1 MKLLITQG
9 EFNANPSLISC
20 TNGYQLVSIN
30 QKLNVYCDIID
41 QAAFTL
47 IKPVLNTANYSEG
60 ILIPAGML

>member
-9 EFNANPSLISC
+9 EFNANPSLVSC

-30 QKLNVYCDIID
+30 QKFNVYCDIID
-41 QAAFTL
+41 QPAFDL